1 MNMLPRHNG
10 TTAPECHGAD
20 KAVPNERVSICC
32 QGARDDFRQT
42 FNEIEWQGQQAIAD
56 PSGLALR
63 HDLGVDVL
71 RAGRQSVEANGD
83 GRTFL
88 VDELM

>member
-71 RAGRQSVEANGD
+71 QLGGNPSKRTAMGGRFSSTN
-83 GRTFL
+83 
-88 VDELM
+88 